1 MVLCYRIDSTKS
13 MAVRPCFFVPVEE
26 TLRLLFL
33 CPDDGHGEVCPK
45 RQMLWSIFI
54 QSIMTEL
61 RREKEMD
68 KFDKTEKTEKAEK
81 AYKTEISLEFDKIK
95 EQWTDCALTK
105 AARKAIADTHLILS
119 QTELSARL
127 RETTESRQM
136 LEKCGTPPLVSL
148 EGIEEM
154 LSAAEKG
161 QCLTPV
167 QLEGIASALTSL
179 RPALFHPAQA
189 VPLPRRPSG
198 SGTSAPGRCP
208 RRRPP
213 WRPSAA

>member
-1 MVLCYRIDSTKS
+1 
-13 MAVRPCFFVPVEE
+13 
-26 TLRLLFL
+26 
-33 CPDDGHGEVCPK
+33 
-45 RQMLWSIFI
+45 
-54 QSIMTEL
+54 
-61 RREKEMD
+61 MD

-167 QLEGIASALTSL
+167 QLEGIASALTAVGRLKDYLARGKAYEIPLAYYEENLDPLEDL
-179 RPALFHPAQA
+179 REQLRYQI
-189 VPLPRRPSG
+189 
-198 SGTSAPGRCP
+198 
-208 RRRPP
+208 
-213 WRPSAA
+213 WN